1 MFNSHSAVK
10 QVADINHFTESNP
23 TSAVQQQAAYDC
35 QFLILGSEHHLLMFP
50 HHWILHA
57 EQTHKQPQQS
67 NMAFHL

>member
-10 QVADINHFTESNP
+10 EVTDINHFTESNP

-35 QFLILGSEHHLLMFP
+35 QFLTLGSERHLLMFP